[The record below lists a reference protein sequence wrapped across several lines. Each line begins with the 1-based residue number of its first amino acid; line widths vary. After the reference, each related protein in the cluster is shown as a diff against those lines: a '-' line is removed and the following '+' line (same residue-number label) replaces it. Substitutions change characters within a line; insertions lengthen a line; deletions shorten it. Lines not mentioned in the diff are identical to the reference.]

1 MTNWTIHDTLA
12 TMWERALEKKLGE
25 SATNYPIVAL
35 LGPRQ
40 SGKTT
45 LAKVVF
51 PQKAYVTL
59 ENPDSRT
66 LALEDPRRFLE
77 KYAKGAILDE
87 VQRAPEIFSYLQAM
101 VDEDPQPG
109 RFILTGSQNFA
120 LMEKITQS
128 LAGRIAILKLLPFS
142 LEEIKRGSGKVPLL
156 HKLLFTGGYP
166 RIYDRKLNPTDWY
179 GNYVETYLEKDVR
192 ILKAV
197 GNLATFHKFARMC
210 AGRCGQL
217 VNLSGLG
224 NDCGITHN
232 TAKSWLSIME
242 ASFILSQIPPHYK
255 NFNKRLKKSPKLYFN
270 DTGLL
275 CYLLGITQED
285 ELVTHPMRG
294 AIFETFV
301 FNEIVKRQLNA
312 GRRSQVF
319 FWQDKLGREID
330 FLIEK
335 GPKLVAIE
343 AKAGQ
348 TLTTDSFKNLSFWSQ
363 LTHTPPHD
371 PYLVYAGGE
380 TQDRKRGHVVSWK
393 DLAVLPI

>member
-210 AGRCGQL
+210 AG
-217 VNLSGLG
+217 
-224 NDCGITHN
+224 DDFIT
-232 TAKSWLSIME
+232 AWVE
-242 ASFILSQIPPHYK
+242 
-255 NFNKRLKKSPKLYFN
+255 LY
-270 DTGLL
+270 
-275 CYLLGITQED
+275 
-285 ELVTHPMRG
+285 ELQ
-294 AIFETFV
+294 A
-301 FNEIVKRQLNA
+301 
-312 GRRSQVF
+312 
-319 FWQDKLGREID
+319 
-330 FLIEK
+330 
-335 GPKLVAIE
+335 
-343 AKAGQ
+343 
-348 TLTTDSFKNLSFWSQ
+348 
-363 LTHTPPHD
+363 
-371 PYLVYAGGE
+371 
-380 TQDRKRGHVVSWK
+380 
-393 DLAVLPI
+393 